1 MSERVYRSSLTAKRI
16 ASRKGVLL
24 ACAALAA
31 VTDIFV
37 LAVLG
42 AGGFAG
48 VYFVGPSIL
57 LAADVLFLLCA
68 VFSNFRFRYSVLW
81 VVLYLAVTLAMTVL
95 TVFLN
100 METGVAVITKA
111 AEISWIAVHALA
123 LAAVLFAALYA
134 AKLRAFARG
143 TVAAVFAAL
152 LLAAACFYA
161 AFLFVNGFF
170 GQGFGG
176 GLRTLTYAYNEEEEY
191 YEVTGVLEGSG
202 DTVVVPESFDGQPV
216 GALDCGV
223 FAAEGVSVVRFERD
237 GDLVLNN
244 TRALSYVANDL
255 TVYADREHIDE
266 LRVLFYELAE
276 SAAVPENA
284 LRVANGFRPLGLAD
298 GEVCVTFAYTVESYA
313 IAEGNILPTWYG
325 REGEAFDLR
334 AYEAAYP
341 YLAHADKTS
350 DEDLHWGYTEFG
362 GWILGDP
369 ADDSLASLLG
379 QTLTGSAAVTVGFER
394 VYPVYIGE
402 DNDGR
407 YETAESYKQTSVGG
421 ETLGY
426 RYAVPSTAQD
436 LLDELPAR
444 EGFTLAWEYTE
455 GSGSR
460 LPLTDPAAVLRASE
474 NRITVYPVWALVPA
488 SVSISSANG
497 FSVVYGA
504 EVTLKAEAHS
514 PAAGMD
520 ISYSWTSPEGAA
532 GSDEVCT
539 LGVPTP
545 SKSGTYGV
553 TVTLSSGTITS
564 LTAETT
570 ESVRV
575 EIARKP
581 LEFIWTL
588 PSDLTYSATDKTI
601 ACEAAAGQEVGSD
614 ELAYS
619 LSRDSVRNAGNYT
632 VTLTL
637 TGDTAEKYAIAS
649 GNGSRSFTIQPYAAT
664 VEWGAASFTYD
675 GEEHLPTATAQGVGA
690 DGALRLTVSGGETDA
705 GDYTARASVE
715 NSNYT
720 LQNAECSFAIERRQ
734 ITVSVWGNGALTYNG
749 SVQHPNAEAL
759 GNVVD
764 GEEAETLALLSYTVT
779 AGGGRNAGAHTV
791 QAQLPE
797 AANYRFVQA
806 QTHEYTIGQRGVTL
820 VWQAATSLTYDGSA
834 QGIEVV
840 GGAGLSGS
848 LLTEFLSDLSCTG
861 AQTAAGGYTMNASL
875 AAGSNFAIE
884 GDAQCGYTIQP
895 RTVTVTRWSGSSF
908 TYNGEAQRPN
918 AEALGNVVAADEAA
932 VLAALIYTVGGSGG
946 TDAGTYTVQAQLA
959 ESGVSANYRFA
970 QAQTHGYTIG
980 KRGVTLIWEE
990 ERTFT
995 YDGTAKSIEVVGAE
1009 GISGSLLEE
1018 LLADLRYD
1026 GASEEAGTHTMT
1038 AQFVTGRNFTIAAN
1052 ATCTYTIEPRQVEL
1066 SWLDGTAEFVWDGTA
1081 KSPVAACS
1089 QSGVAFASEY
1099 RNERGELLG
1108 SAPSEVGTYTV
1119 TVRVTDGNYSAE
1131 PLTMRFSIVE
1141 DGGEVTQ

>member
-31 VTDIFV
+31 VTDVFV

-81 VVLYLAVTLAMTVL
+81 VALYLAVTLAMTVL
-95 TVFLN
+95 TIFLN

-111 AEISWIAVHALA
+111 AEISWIAVHALV

-143 TVAAVFAAL
+143 AVTAVFAAL
-152 LLAAACFYA
+152 LLAATCFYA
-161 AFLFVNGFF
+161 AFLFGNGFF

-176 GLRTLTYAYNEEEEY
+176 GLRTLTYTYNEEEGY

-284 LRVANGFRPLGLAD
+284 LRVANGFRPLGLEE
-298 GEVCVTFAYTVESYA
+298 GEIYVTFSYTVESYA
-313 IAEGNILPTWYG
+313 VAEGNILPTWYG

-334 AYEAAYP
+334 AYEAEYP

-379 QTLTGSAAVTVGFER
+379 QTLTESASVTVGFER

-402 DNDGR
+402 DNDDL
-407 YETAESYKQTSVGG
+407 YETAEDYKQTSVGG
-421 ETLGY
+421 QTLGY
-426 RYAVPSTAQD
+426 RYAVPSTVQD

-444 EGFTLAWEYTE
+444 DGFTVAWEYTE
-455 GSGSR
+455 GGGSR
-460 LPLTDPAAVLRASE
+460 LPLSDAASVLRESE
-474 NRITVYPVWALVPA
+474 NRVTVYPVWALEPA
-488 SVSISSANG
+488 SVSISSENG

-504 EVTLKAEAHS
+504 EVTLGAVVGS
-514 PAAGMD
+514 PVEGMD
-520 ISYSWTSPEGAA
+520 VSFSWTSPDGDA
-532 GSDEVCT
+532 GSGAECE

-545 SKSGTYGV
+545 SQSGTYGV
-553 TVTLSSGTITS
+553 TVTLSSDTITS
-564 LTAETT
+564 LTAEASASA
-570 ESVRV
+570 EL
-575 EIARKP
+575 EIAKKQ
-581 LEFIWTL
+581 LEFTWTL
-588 PSDLTYSATDKTI
+588 PSDLTYRAADKAI
-601 ACEAAAGQEVGSD
+601 VCEAAAGQAVGSD
-614 ELAYS
+614 ELTYS
-619 LSRDSVRNAGNYT
+619 LSRDSVRDAGDYT
-632 VTLTL
+632 ITLTL

-649 GNGSRSFTIQPYAAT
+649 GHASRSFTIQPYEAE
-664 VEWGAASFTYD
+664 VQWGAASFTYD
-675 GEEHLPTATAQGVGA
+675 GEEHLPTATAQGVGE
-690 DGALRLTVSGGETDA
+690 DGELSLTVSGGKTDA
-705 GDYTARASVE
+705 GDYTAYASVE
-715 NSNYT
+715 NGNYT
-720 LQNAECSFAIERRQ
+720 LKNAEHSFTIGKRQ
-734 ITVSVWGNGALTYNG
+734 ITVSFWESGTLTYDG
-749 SVQHPNAEAL
+749 SVQYPNAAAL
-759 GNVVD
+759 GNIVA
-764 GEEAETLALLSYTVT
+764 GEEAETLALLGYTVT
-779 AGGGRNAGAHTV
+779 AGGGRDAGAHTV

-797 AANYRFVQA
+797 TANYAFDTE
-806 QTHEYTIGQRGVTL
+806 QTRDYTIKRRGAAL
-820 VWQAATSLTYDGSA
+820 VWQTSTELTYNGSA

-848 LLTEFLSDLSCTG
+848 LLTEFLNDLSCAG
-861 AQTAAGGYTMNASL
+861 AQTDAGEYTMTASL
-875 AAGSNFAIE
+875 GAESNFAIE
-884 GDAQCGYTIQP
+884 GSAEQGYTILP
-895 RTVTVTRWSGSSF
+895 RTVTVSRWSGSSF
-908 TYNGEAQRPN
+908 TYNGEAQRPS
-918 AEALGNVVAADEAA
+918 AEALGNVVAADED
-932 VLAALIYTVGGSGG
+932 AALGALTYTVGGGDG
-946 TDAGTYTVQAQLA
+946 TDAGTYTVQARLA
-959 ESGVSANYRFA
+959 ESGVSANYVFA
-970 QAQTHGYTIG
+970 AEQTHGYTIK

-1009 GISGSLLEE
+1009 GLSGSLLEE

-1026 GASEEAGTHTMT
+1026 GASAEAGTHTMT
-1038 AQFVTGRNFTIAAN
+1038 AQFITGRNFAIEAN
-1052 ATCTYTIEPRQVEL
+1052 ATCTYTIEPQTVTL
-1066 SWLDGTAEFVWDGTA
+1066 SWLDDTAEFVWDGTP
-1081 KSPVAACS
+1081 KSPVAACNK
-1089 QSGVAFASEY
+1089 SGVAFASEY
-1099 RNERGELLG
+1099 RNERGVLLG
-1108 SAPSEVGTYTV
+1108 SAPSDVGTYTV

-1131 PLTMRFSIVE
+1131 PLTMQFSIVA